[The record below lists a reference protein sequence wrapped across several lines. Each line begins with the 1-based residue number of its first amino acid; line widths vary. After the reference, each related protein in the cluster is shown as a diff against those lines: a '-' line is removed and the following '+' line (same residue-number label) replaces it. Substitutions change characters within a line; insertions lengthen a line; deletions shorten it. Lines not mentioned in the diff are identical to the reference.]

1 VSEYPLDNIAY
12 QVFAPELRKV
22 ATKAAREA
30 LGDVDL
36 EEILE
41 SVLPGL
47 GDEVREQ
54 IIESGLYMVDR
65 GAHYMNVAH
74 PSDRHWEGEMSAD
87 AMEMRF

>member
-1 VSEYPLDNIAY
+1 MSEYPLDSIAY
-12 QVFAPELRKV
+12 EVFAPELRKV
-22 ATKAAREA
+22 AMKAAREA

-41 SVLPGL
+41 SILPGL

-54 IIESGLYMVDR
+54 IIESGLYMVDK
-65 GAHYMNVAH
+65 GAQYMNIGH
-74 PSDRHWEGEMSAD
+74 PSERHWEEEMSVD